1 MIFKKWDLGLNL
13 PEGKDKTA
21 RKQHTRKVM
30 EIQNKI
36 SLTVNIP
43 QVLCLEINIILNHN
57 INSRLA

>member
-1 MIFKKWDLGLNL
+1 MILKKWDLGLNL

-21 RKQHTRKVM
+21 RKQQTRKVM

-57 INSRLA
+57 INS